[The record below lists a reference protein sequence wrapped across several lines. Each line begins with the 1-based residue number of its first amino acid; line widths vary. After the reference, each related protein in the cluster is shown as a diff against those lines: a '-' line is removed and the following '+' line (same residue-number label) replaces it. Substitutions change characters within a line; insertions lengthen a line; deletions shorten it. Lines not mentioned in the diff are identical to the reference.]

1 MNESVDNILSEM
13 REDDVRIAAAETPKT
28 EALALRYAC
37 DWIKG
42 YADRIEAAHKREIE
56 ELKEERNRAK
66 LNAIAELRKREV
78 RRNFDRFAT
87 VDEARRAYE
96 LESGKTFNEHCAKCP
111 WCPDDTTYAR
121 FVHWL
126 FGNTAKE
133 YWEDK

>member
-1 MNESVDNILSEM
+1 MN
-13 REDDVRIAAAETPKT
+13 
-28 EALALRYAC
+28 
-37 DWIKG
+37 G
-42 YADRIEAAHKREIE
+42 IE
-56 ELKEERNRAK
+56 ELKQMLASRSTDYGK
-66 LNAIAELRKREV
+66 MSQILNWYLLNNNAELRKREV